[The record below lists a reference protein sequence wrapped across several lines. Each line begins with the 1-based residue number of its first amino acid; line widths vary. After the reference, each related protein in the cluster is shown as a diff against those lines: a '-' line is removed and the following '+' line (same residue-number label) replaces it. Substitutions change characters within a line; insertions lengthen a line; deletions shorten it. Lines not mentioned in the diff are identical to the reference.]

1 MTKYPEH
8 NSYVIV
14 LNFNNFP
21 FFMAFI
27 IDILIQYVAIKKKKK
42 GNVQSLLS
50 ALALKSDELSLNPDS
65 AYWLW
70 RYLSYLHFPCIS
82 IS

>member
-8 NSYVIV
+8 NSYVIA

-21 FFMAFI
+21 FFMAFV

-42 GNVQSLLS
+42 AMSS
-50 ALALKSDELSLNPDS
+50 
-65 AYWLW
+65 
-70 RYLSYLHFPCIS
+70 HC
-82 IS
+82 